1 MNLLPFNEPE
11 PEASD
16 AEPIH
21 RSADQYAN
29 SGKLPELLTIRELA
43 KVLKLSP
50 RSIWRLVKN
59 QQLPAPV
66 RIGGSIR
73 WRADD
78 ISLWI
83 AKGCHQT
90 PSANPD
96 VAPDPPR
103 PD

>member
-1 MNLLPFNEPE
+1 MNQLPFNDPQAHEPTTN
-11 PEASD
+11 ASR
-16 AEPIH
+16 
-21 RSADQYAN
+21 RSADHVIAGN
-29 SGKLPELLTIRELA
+29 LPELLTIRELA

-59 QQLPAPV
+59 HQLPAPV

-83 AKGCHQT
+83 AEGCHRT
-90 PSANPD
+90 PNANPD
-96 VAPDPPR
+96 FPPDLPH

>member
-1 MNLLPFNEPE
+1 MNLLPFNDPQ
-11 PEASD
+11 PDASAAEA
-16 AEPIH
+16 IR
-21 RSADQYAN
+21 RSVDKN
-29 SGKLPELLTIRELA
+29 PNTGKLPELLTIRELA

-59 QQLPAPV
+59 HQLPAPV

-83 AKGCHQT
+83 AKGCCEQGNDHDST
-90 PSANPD
+90 
-96 VAPDPPR
+96 
-103 PD
+103 